1 MFDDDVSVFLLYVF
15 QFGFIALL
23 GFLVFWFFFNVLM
36 VIMFFLIGVRTLGE
50 RAEQDEGKEISLEE
64 RGPSPFGNVFISL
77 YTKDQGLFLWRVRVG
92 RGSRFPRKLCQIRNL
107 SL

>member
-1 MFDDDVSVFLLYVF
+1 MFDDDMSVFLLLYVF

-23 GFLVFWFFFNVLM
+23 GFFGFFNVLM
-36 VIMFFLIGVRTLGE
+36 VIMFFLIGVRALGE

-77 YTKDQGLFLWRVRVG
+77 YTKDQGLFLWRVRVE
-92 RGSRFPRKLCQIRNL
+92 RGSRFPGKLCQIRNL